1 MSSTAASAHMTR
13 RRTIPLDPVRFD
25 TLAKSLAA
33 GGSRRGLL
41 RTSIAAF
48 TSGFWLIGRAPG
60 VAAACLPPGEQ
71 CHQPSECCSGRCNK
85 RRNKC
90 TQLPKKAHGCT
101 IDDAS
106 CENTAPP
113 GTACPD
119 LPNGIC
125 RITLKGRPVCGVPS
139 TIHCEGCKDNKQCV
153 DKFEFGVG
161 ALCVNCTTCP
171 GGTTCICP
179 FFVKGGEG

>member
-1 MSSTAASAHMTR
+1 M
-13 RRTIPLDPVRFD
+13 DPVRFD
-25 TLAKSLAA
+25 TLTKSLATRD
-33 GGSRRGLL
+33 SRRGMM
-41 RTSIAAF
+41 RAAVAAF
-48 TSGFWLIGRAPG
+48 ASGFWLIGRAPG

-161 ALCVNCTTCP
+161 ALCVRCQSCP
-171 GGTTCICP
+171 SGTTCICP

>member
-1 MSSTAASAHMTR
+1 M
-13 RRTIPLDPVRFD
+13 DPVRFD
-25 TLAKSLAA
+25 TLTKSLSTSD
-33 GGSRRGLL
+33 SRRGMM
-41 RTSIAAF
+41 RAAVAAF
-48 TSGFWLIGRAPG
+48 ASGFWLIGRAPG

-161 ALCVNCTTCP
+161 ALCVRCQSCP
-171 GGTTCICP
+171 SGTTCICP

>member
-1 MSSTAASAHMTR
+1 M
-13 RRTIPLDPVRFD
+13 DPVSFD
-25 TLAKSLAA
+25 TLTKSIST
-33 GGSRRGLL
+33 GGSRRAVL
-41 RTSIAAF
+41 RAAIAAF
-48 TSGFWLIGRAPG
+48 ASGFWLIGRAPG
-60 VAAACLPPGEQ
+60 AAAACLPPGERCRQ
-71 CHQPSECCSGRCNK
+71 SSQCCSGRCNK

-90 TQLPKKAHGCT
+90 TQLPKRAHGCT

-139 TIHCEGCKDNKQCV
+139 TIHCEECKDNKQCV

-161 ALCVNCTTCP
+161 ALCVSCQSCP
-171 GGTTCICP
+171 SGTTCICP
-179 FFVKGGEG
+179 FFVKGGGG

>member
-1 MSSTAASAHMTR
+1 M
-13 RRTIPLDPVRFD
+13 DPVRFD
-25 TLAKSLAA
+25 TLTKSLSTSD
-33 GGSRRGLL
+33 SRRGMM
-41 RTSIAAF
+41 RAAVAAF
-48 TSGFWLIGRAPG
+48 ASGFWLIGRAPG

-71 CHQPSECCSGRCNK
+71 CHQSSECCSGRCNK

-161 ALCVNCTTCP
+161 ALCVRCQSCLS
-171 GGTTCICP
+171 GTTCICP